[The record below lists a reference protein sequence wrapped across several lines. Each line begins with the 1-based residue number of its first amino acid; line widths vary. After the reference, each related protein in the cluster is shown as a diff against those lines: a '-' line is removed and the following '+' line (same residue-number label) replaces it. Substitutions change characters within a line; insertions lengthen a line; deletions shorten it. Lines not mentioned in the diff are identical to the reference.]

1 MYFYTEPAHLFFIFF
16 FAGKNQRRP
25 QGHNKGSPN
34 VTSNFRGE
42 PTQSDLSSID
52 RSPQG
57 FCSERT
63 QYMRQ
68 HLCSYLPLN

>member
-1 MYFYTEPAHLFFIFF
+1 MYFYTEPAHLFFLFF

-42 PTQSDLSSID
+42 PTQSDLSNID

-57 FCSERT
+57 QRPIDLFI
-63 QYMRQ
+63 
-68 HLCSYLPLN
+68 YLSRYQVAN